1 VLLIDF
7 LDGWLYEL
15 WRSRRLL
22 SGDVGLVRASLMFKV
37 AWPPLEV
44 ESAEAPRDPIVL
56 LAAAALRT
64 AAVVV

>member
-1 VLLIDF
+1 
-7 LDGWLYEL
+7 
-15 WRSRRLL
+15 
-22 SGDVGLVRASLMFKV
+22 VGLVRASLMFKV

-44 ESAEAPRDPIVL
+44 ESAEAPMEPIVL